1 MSTPSISELDSLPV
15 LDARPTAEGGE
26 AKITG
31 SAWKLAAYVFVEN
44 RLAVAGLGVVVFMF
58 LFCFI
63 GPLIYHTDQIN
74 TDITQFTLPPSAAHP
89 LGTDNV
95 GYDVLGRLMVG
106 GQTSLEIGIIAALLA
121 TTFGVLWGAIAGF
134 VGGWLDQLMMRI
146 VDSML
151 AIPTLFLLLVLAAM
165 FVQLRMSMQEFTRIA
180 NDLQGR
186 VDPILL
192 RVNRILEDSE
202 ERISSV
208 MGDTAEI
215 TRIARGQAQKVDRVV
230 SEALERLRIQVIR
243 ADQILTGALE
253 VVDEAGT
260 KFRNTLWRPIRQASA
275 VMKGIKVG
283 LDILRRQQNNKPES
297 DPVSQD
303 EELFI

>member
-1 MSTPSISELDSLPV
+1 MSGWV
-15 LDARPTAEGGE
+15 QA
-26 AKITG
+26 
-31 SAWKLAAYVFVEN
+31 
-44 RLAVAGLGVVVFMF
+44 
-58 LFCFI
+58 FI
-63 GPLIYHTDQIN
+63 
-74 TDITQFTLPPSAAHP
+74 
-89 LGTDNV
+89 
-95 GYDVLGRLMVG
+95 
-106 GQTSLEIGIIAALLA
+106 IIA
-121 TTFGVLWGAIAGF
+121 GIAIA
-134 VGGWLDQLMMRI
+134 VQMVI
-146 VDSML
+146 
-151 AIPTLFLLLVLAAM
+151 LAAM
-165 FVQLRMSMQEFTRIA
+165 FVQLRMSLQEFTRIA

-230 SEALERLRIQVIR
+230 TEALERLRIQVIR

-260 KFRNTLWRPIRQASA
+260 KFRNTLWGPIRQASA

-283 LDILRRQQNNKPES
+283 LDMLRRQQNNKPES
-297 DPVSQD
+297 DADSVSQD

>member
-1 MSTPSISELDSLPV
+1 MSSWV
-15 LDARPTAEGGE
+15 QA
-26 AKITG
+26 
-31 SAWKLAAYVFVEN
+31 
-44 RLAVAGLGVVVFMF
+44 
-58 LFCFI
+58 FI
-63 GPLIYHTDQIN
+63 
-74 TDITQFTLPPSAAHP
+74 
-89 LGTDNV
+89 
-95 GYDVLGRLMVG
+95 
-106 GQTSLEIGIIAALLA
+106 IIA
-121 TTFGVLWGAIAGF
+121 GIAIA
-134 VGGWLDQLMMRI
+134 VQMVI
-146 VDSML
+146 
-151 AIPTLFLLLVLAAM
+151 LAAM

-260 KFRNTLWRPIRQASA
+260 KFRNTLWGPIRQASA

-283 LDILRRQQNNKPES
+283 LDMLRRQQNNKPES
-297 DPVSQD
+297 DADSVSQD

>member
-1 MSTPSISELDSLPV
+1 MSSWV
-15 LDARPTAEGGE
+15 QA
-26 AKITG
+26 
-31 SAWKLAAYVFVEN
+31 
-44 RLAVAGLGVVVFMF
+44 
-58 LFCFI
+58 FI
-63 GPLIYHTDQIN
+63 
-74 TDITQFTLPPSAAHP
+74 
-89 LGTDNV
+89 
-95 GYDVLGRLMVG
+95 
-106 GQTSLEIGIIAALLA
+106 IIA
-121 TTFGVLWGAIAGF
+121 GIAI
-134 VGGWLDQLMMRI
+134 VVQMVI
-146 VDSML
+146 
-151 AIPTLFLLLVLAAM
+151 LVAM
-165 FVQLRMSMQEFTRIA
+165 FVQLKMSMQEFTRIA

-202 ERISSV
+202 GRISSV

-215 TRIARGQAQKVDRVV
+215 TRMARGQAQKVDRVV
-230 SEALERLRIQVIR
+230 TEALERLRIQVIR

-260 KFRNTLWRPIRQASA
+260 KFRNTLWGPIRQASA

-283 LDILRRQQNNKPES
+283 LDMLRRQQNSKPESDS

>member
-1 MSTPSISELDSLPV
+1 M
-15 LDARPTAEGGE
+15 
-26 AKITG
+26 TG
-31 SAWKLAAYVFVEN
+31 WVQA
-44 RLAVAGLGVVVFMF
+44 
-58 LFCFI
+58 FI
-63 GPLIYHTDQIN
+63 
-74 TDITQFTLPPSAAHP
+74 
-89 LGTDNV
+89 
-95 GYDVLGRLMVG
+95 
-106 GQTSLEIGIIAALLA
+106 IIA
-121 TTFGVLWGAIAGF
+121 GIAIA
-134 VGGWLDQLMMRI
+134 VQMI
-146 VDSML
+146 
-151 AIPTLFLLLVLAAM
+151 ILAAM
-165 FVQLRMSMQEFTRIA
+165 FVQLKMSLKEFTRIA

-208 MGDTAEI
+208 MADTAEI

-230 SEALERLRIQVIR
+230 TEALERLRVQVIR

-260 KFRNTLWRPIRQASA
+260 KFRNTLWGPIRQASA

-283 LDILRRQQNNKPES
+283 LDMLRRQQNNKPES

>member
-1 MSTPSISELDSLPV
+1 MSGWV
-15 LDARPTAEGGE
+15 QA
-26 AKITG
+26 
-31 SAWKLAAYVFVEN
+31 
-44 RLAVAGLGVVVFMF
+44 
-58 LFCFI
+58 FI
-63 GPLIYHTDQIN
+63 
-74 TDITQFTLPPSAAHP
+74 
-89 LGTDNV
+89 
-95 GYDVLGRLMVG
+95 
-106 GQTSLEIGIIAALLA
+106 IIA
-121 TTFGVLWGAIAGF
+121 GIAIA
-134 VGGWLDQLMMRI
+134 VQMVI
-146 VDSML
+146 
-151 AIPTLFLLLVLAAM
+151 LAAM

-230 SEALERLRIQVIR
+230 TEGLERLRVQVIR

-260 KFRNTLWRPIRQASA
+260 KFRNTLWAPIRQASA

-283 LDILRRQQNNKPES
+283 LDMLRRQQNSKPES